1 MAHDDES
8 FDSLRTPANGGMLTT
23 PSFARSALLV
33 GMGPST
39 PEFVEGLQTEGVQTL
54 VIHRLSEC
62 IDAARLMRPELVI
75 LLEVDPALDDV
86 SLCPDLVETLRGVE
100 GVGHILVLIEST
112 EPESA
117 LELLARGAD
126 DVVAPPHSVETV
138 LLRARLARE
147 RDSVQSL
154 LPAPFHTI
162 QIDREARHIH
172 GGEGEIVLTG
182 RESQVLAK
190 LLEAAGEPIRRRRLL
205 KAIWGGDQE
214 SVAVL
219 DATIHRLRRKLEANP
234 SNPKILTTVRG
245 VGYRLEM
252 ARVEVV

>member
-1 MAHDDES
+1 MAHDNES
-8 FDSLRTPANGGMLTT
+8 LASLRTPSDGGVLTKS
-23 PSFARSALLV
+23 PVARSALLV

-39 PEFVEGLQTEGVQTL
+39 PEFVEGLQIEGVQTL

-62 IDAARLMRPELVI
+62 IEAARLLRPELVI
-75 LLEVDPALDDV
+75 LLEADPALDDLSV
-86 SLCPDLVETLRGVE
+86 CPDLVEALRGVE

-138 LLRARLARE
+138 LLRARLVRE
-147 RDSVQSL
+147 RDSVQSV

-162 QIDREARHIH
+162 QVDRDARHVLD
-172 GGEGEIVLTG
+172 GDGEIVLTR
-182 RESQVLAK
+182 RESQVLAR
-190 LLEAAGEPIRRRRLL
+190 LLEAGGEPIRRRLLL
-205 KAIWGGDQE
+205 KSVWGGDQE

-219 DATIHRLRRKLEANP
+219 DATIHRLRRKLELNP